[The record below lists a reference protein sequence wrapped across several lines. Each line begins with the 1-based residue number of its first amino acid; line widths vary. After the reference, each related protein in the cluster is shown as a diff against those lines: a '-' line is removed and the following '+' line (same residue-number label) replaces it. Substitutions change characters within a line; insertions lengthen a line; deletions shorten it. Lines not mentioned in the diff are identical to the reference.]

1 MEPVEIAAGRVQ
13 LRPWEPYDEADL
25 VRGAN
30 DPEVTR
36 YTGLPSPYT
45 AEHARAFVA
54 AAARWWDAGT
64 AAHWAVRDA
73 TTGDLLA
80 SVGLM
85 RIERGE
91 ATISYW
97 TMPEARGRG
106 ATSEAVA
113 AVCRWGFEALG
124 LVRIGWAC
132 CVGNHASRAVAQ
144 KAGFTIEGGTR
155 QSFVQRGVRV
165 DDWIGS
171 LLATDPLTD
180 TRPLPRPP
188 VLTDG
193 VVTLRGWTSAD
204 ASDVQRACDDPL
216 TAQWLPVPS
225 PYTLGDAETYL
236 DGYIAT
242 AWAEGTAAEL
252 AVTDATTGELVGAM
266 GLKLGG
272 RRHGYGEVGYWTAPW
287 ARGRG
292 VAGRGAALI
301 SRWGLEDLGLS
312 RVELLADVDNLRSQR
327 AAVRAGFVQEGI
339 ARRSRLDRDGTA
351 RDMVLFSRVPEDP
364 AGGADRTA

>member
-1 MEPVEIAAGRVQ
+1 MEPVEIAAGRLQ
-13 LRPWEPYDEADL
+13 LRPWTPYDESDL

-45 AEHARAFVA
+45 AENARAFVA
-54 AAARWWDAGT
+54 GAARWWAEGT

-85 RIERGE
+85 AIGRGE

-113 AVCRWGFEALG
+113 AVCRWGFDALG

-132 CVGNHASRAVAQ
+132 CVGNYASRAVAQ

-165 DDWIGS
+165 DDWVGS
-171 LLATDPLTD
+171 LLATDPMTD

-193 VVTLRGWTSAD
+193 VVTLRGWTPAD
-204 ASDVQRACDDPL
+204 APDVRRACDDPL
-216 TAQWLPVPS
+216 TARWLPVPV
-225 PYTLGDAETYL
+225 PYTLDDAQSYL
-236 DGYIAT
+236 EGYLAT
-242 AWAEGTAAEL
+242 AWSEGTAAEL
-252 AVTDATTGELVGAM
+252 AVTDTATGELLGAM
-266 GLKLGG
+266 GLKLGN
-272 RRHGYGEVGYWTAPW
+272 RRLGYGEIGYWTAPW

-292 VAGRGAALI
+292 VAARGARLSAQ
-301 SRWGLEDLGLS
+301 WGLEVLGLS
-312 RVELLADVDNLRSQR
+312 RVELLADVDNTASQR
-327 AAVRAGFVQEGI
+327 AAEKAGFVREGV
-339 ARRSRLDRDGTA
+339 ARRSRLDRDGVA
-351 RDMVLFSRVPEDP
+351 RDMVLFSRVPEDL
-364 AGGADRTA
+364 A